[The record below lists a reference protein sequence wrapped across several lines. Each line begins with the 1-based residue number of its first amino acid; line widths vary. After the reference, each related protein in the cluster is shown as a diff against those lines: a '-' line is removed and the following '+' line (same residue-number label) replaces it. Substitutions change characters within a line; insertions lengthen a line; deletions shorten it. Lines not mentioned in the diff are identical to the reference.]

1 MAAAPPRLS
10 VALPLVALLLCAQPP
25 SYQARRELDR
35 RFAEFKRCADPECS
49 MLMCRGK
56 AVKDFK
62 GPDCRFVEFKEG
74 ESVYVYY
81 KLAGRTNELWAGS
94 VGSEFGYFPK
104 DLLEINHIYT
114 HDELELPTDETDFVC
129 FDGGKDDFENYNA
142 DELLILSE
150 DMIASDAETK
160 LETEKEEETEG
171 ADPVES
177 IDPQTDDIDMDSE
190 ESSDNHVRMDEQDNL
205 LFEKDENVEGALDSK
220 SENLAV
226 NSNTDNPQGDQSAHQ
241 LSEEMQET
249 LKVPEHESA
258 KTSSIS
264 QGEAKQLDYGSKDD
278 GAFTLLPQEVSEEL
292 KTKFGSTADAL
303 VSDDETTSLVTSLD
317 GNLMEDVDDS
327 YDAEKLKESEEQSE
341 EIPLLS
347 FTEEVTSSEDPKAG
361 KMLPEGIHSSEMS
374 DLDVA
379 GEAVKK
385 SIEKKDDSGLLI
397 NLGDTIFAIVSGGER
412 TTDETNGKRADLE
425 EEEDEEEDDEVV
437 LINKKENMQIH
448 SEETSSKNDPLT
460 SHNHIT
466 KEIQNGDVQDPKEQR
481 YKTQDYEEEHS
492 KSEAEPDMQKQL
504 QSTPMHNFGAFSNY
518 RDGLESKVSME
529 TKEETVKPPMGDIK
543 DDPEG
548 LSLHKIIQDEES
560 ESILEDGLENDTEHK
575 IVWEELDEK
584 DDENVES
591 KNTVLQVLEEL
602 THEYQHDQD
611 TSLFTG
617 KTNHD
622 TQQGEEDFELTE
634 IISKE
639 KQTNASAVENIPT
652 EGNTDLTI
660 KQSKQETE
668 DQYLNDH
675 EDITGNIKKQTK
687 EKTSVIEKS
696 SSTQH
701 GNFTQQKTV
710 HSEDERTNKVI
721 GINTGRE
728 KSSIP
733 AVQYV
738 ETDAEEDNLEELE
751 EELLQDENAIS
762 AKLSKERLAE
772 EQSFSLDVQ
781 SSSSQVEM
789 PNDAISR
796 ATNPVD
802 EMGEEAMTTLE
813 QGEKDDSMQHLHEEY
828 ESMQLHEVSQMT
840 EMIEDQKEEQKEVEQ
855 STLCKV
861 ENSVVEEK
869 NLFQDTEDNM
879 SSHLNISEV
888 DDKDDFNETQEHLA
902 ENILQNELADKHRHS
917 HDPSMPSSISENK
930 KEAVEPEYSESVR
943 ELTIMKEFLDE
954 KRVAR
959 LQKYL
964 GQQHVFMIESLF
976 HDMELELML
985 AQKQNNHHEEIEDAL
1000 DQILES
1006 SESNILDAVDK
1017 ILDSRE
1023 TENKEEVGKEI
1034 DLFDEEAALMDDI
1047 QELMYSLRHKYSPL
1061 NESVPLAS
1069 TLESEMDSSVL
1080 ITANAK
1086 QTEDDRH
1093 VIQSSAE
1100 NTDQNL
1106 PPYTEQM
1113 SKEQAVL
1120 QLDEPKEDV
1129 NALAESGT
1137 EDETEG
1143 KDIFGSGKKLS
1154 HMDATSEPTDLRSNT
1169 KEDFI
1174 TGTPSAKSNVMEEHS
1189 NPSEADSAAPQIL
1202 AALDGAILLAKE
1214 NMRPITEILVSTLPE
1229 DMRPG
1234 PDFHGLPWEPVV
1246 LTALVGIAT
1255 IAIFF
1260 WRTCLSVKSR
1270 MYQVTENQLVE
1281 KIKTLVKEKAEIL
1294 EKMSQYDQKI
1304 REAKESVKETQK
1316 QNIHLSDEAA
1326 GLKDTLKKLKE
1337 TNSFLDDKVKNLQAM
1352 LEMEK
1357 EQNLK
1362 KQEQITETQKSL
1374 EKLEEVIVL
1383 HSVELSEV
1391 QIALNE
1397 AKLSEEKV
1405 KSELHHVQEENAR
1418 LKKSKEQLLQE
1429 AEGWTERH
1437 AELSEQI
1444 KTYQKSQKDI
1454 EETLA
1459 YKENEIE
1466 VLTNCI
1472 MQLKQLDAD
1481 SELDGKK
1488 DEGNDVANGEHSDSR
1503 NEMMKNQIKQM
1514 MDVSRVKT
1522 TLSIIEEDRDLL
1534 RSKLNDE
1541 ITARHELEEQIKKL
1555 EHDSCS
1561 LQTTKSQLENEC
1573 KTLQQKVEI
1582 LTELYQQKEM
1592 ALQKYLTQEEY
1603 ERQEKEQKLSAADE
1617 KAILAV
1623 EEVKIY
1629 KQRIQEMEEELQKT
1643 ERSYKNQ
1650 IASHEKKAHDNW
1662 LTARSAERLLAE
1674 EKREAANL
1682 RQKLIEV
1689 NKKIAAL
1696 QRPLIVKPTP
1706 GRPDH
1711 QVPPRRGP
1719 VSRDGSFGP
1728 SPVSGGAPSPPLMME
1743 PPVRPLSA
1751 NPREGSRSEHSAPIP
1766 DGPPVPRRHSEL
1778 SGRISAP
1785 DLGPAVAP
1793 LINCG
1798 PRTSSPSSTLVDG
1811 MQNPLK
1817 EQEAPSA
1824 DAVPP
1829 SSAET
1834 TAVNVSSKGQ
1844 PPFPG
1849 PPIMAPSTTGPLPPP
1864 VRFGPPPRAP
1874 YGPRPL
1880 PLSLVR
1886 GGPPPPIPRDYPPG
1900 PPFGMR
1906 DFPPGPLPP
1915 PEHRGYLHGPPPFR
1929 PPTPRDYP
1937 PRLPL
1942 QGLRDYPPPPIR
1954 DLPPSGPNNYQ
1965 GPQRPPSPTSS
1976 QDSAHHLEQKP

>member
-1 MAAAPPRLS
+1 MAAPPRRLS
-10 VALPLVALLLCAQPP
+10 VALPLVALLFCARPP
-25 SYQARRELDR
+25 ACQAHRELDR

-74 ESVYVYY
+74 EFVYVYF

-129 FDGGKDDFENYNA
+129 SAGGEDNFENYNA
-142 DELLILSE
+142 DELLKLSE
-150 DMIASDAETK
+150 DMIASDAEDK
-160 LETEKEEETEG
+160 VEVEKEEETEG
-171 ADPVES
+171 ADPMES
-177 IDPQTDDIDMDSE
+177 TDPQTDDIELDSE
-190 ESSDNHVRMDEQDNL
+190 ESIDDHVRMNEWDNFL
-205 LFEKDENVEGALDSK
+205 SENVEGALDSK

-226 NSNTDNPQGDQSAHQ
+226 NSDIDNPQGDKSTQQ
-241 LSEEMQET
+241 PLEEMQET
-249 LKVPEHESA
+249 LKVPEYESA
-258 KTSSIS
+258 KNSSIS
-264 QGEAKQLDYGSKDD
+264 QGEAKQSDYGGKDD
-278 GAFTLLPQEVSEEL
+278 GAYILLPQEVSEEL
-292 KTKFGSTADAL
+292 KTKFGSTADA
-303 VSDDETTSLVTSLD
+303 VVTDDETTSLVTSLD
-317 GNLMEDVDDS
+317 GNLMEDMDIDS
-327 YDAEKLKESEEQSE
+327 YDSEKLKESEEQSE

-347 FTEEVTSSEDPKAG
+347 FTEVTSSEDLRAG
-361 KMLPEGIHSSEMS
+361 KVLSFHESEMS
-374 DLDVA
+374 DLDVT
-379 GEAVKK
+379 GEDVKK
-385 SIEKKDDSGLLI
+385 SIDEKKEDSDLLT
-397 NLGDTIFAIVSGGER
+397 NLGDTVFAIVSGGER
-412 TTDETNGKRADLE
+412 TTDKTNGKMVNLE
-425 EEEDEEEDDEVV
+425 EEEDEEHEDNEMV
-437 LINKKENMQIH
+437 LADKKENTQIH

-460 SHNHIT
+460 SQHDHII
-466 KEIQNGDVQDPKEQR
+466 KEIQNGDIQDPKEGQ
-481 YKTQDYEEEHS
+481 YKTQDHEEEHS
-492 KSEAEPDMQKQL
+492 KSEAEPGTQKQF
-504 QSTPMHNFGAFSNY
+504 QSTPMYNFGAFSTY
-518 RDGLESKVSME
+518 RDGLECKASME
-529 TKEETVKPPMGDIK
+529 TKEETVKPPMGDVK

-548 LSLHKIIQDEES
+548 LSLHKIIQDEER
-560 ESILEDGLENDTEHK
+560 ESIVEDGLENDTKHK
-575 IVWEELDEK
+575 ILWEDLDEK
-584 DDENVES
+584 DENVES
-591 KNTVLQVLEEL
+591 INTVPQVLEEL
-602 THEYQHDQD
+602 TSEYQSDQD
-611 TSLFTG
+611 DTNLFPS
-617 KTNHD
+617 KTKHD
-622 TQQGEEDFELTE
+622 TQQGGEDFELTE
-634 IISKE
+634 IFSKE

-652 EGNTDLTI
+652 EGNTDLNI

-668 DQYLNDH
+668 DRYLDDRQ
-675 EDITGNIKKQTK
+675 DIIRNIKKQTL

-696 SSTQH
+696 SSSQH
-701 GNFTQQKTV
+701 GNFTQQSTV
-710 HSEDERTNKVI
+710 HNEAEHI
-721 GINTGRE
+721 GTDKRRE
-728 KSSIP
+728 KSSTP
-733 AVQYV
+733 RVQYV
-738 ETDAEEDNLEELE
+738 ETVAEEDNLEESE
-751 EELLQDENAIS
+751 EELLQDENAVS
-762 AKLSKERLAE
+762 AKLSKERLAD
-772 EQSFSLDVQ
+772 EQSFTLDVP
-781 SSSSQVEM
+781 SGSPQVKM

-796 ATNPVD
+796 SANPVD
-802 EMGEEAMTTLE
+802 EMGDAAMTTVE
-813 QGEKDDSMQHLHEEY
+813 QGQKEDSVHPLYEDY
-828 ESMQLHEVSQMT
+828 ESMQLRKVSQIT
-840 EMIEDQKEEQKEVEQ
+840 EMIEGKKEEWEEVEQ
-855 STLCKV
+855 STVSKV
-861 ENSVVEEK
+861 GNSVIEEK
-869 NLFQDTEDNM
+869 NIFQEIEDNM
-879 SSHLNISEV
+879 SSNLNISEV
-888 DDKDDFNETQEHLA
+888 ENNRDNFNETQEHLA
-902 ENILQNELADKHRHS
+902 ENILQKELKGKHWHS
-917 HDPSMPSSISENK
+917 YAPSMLSSFSENK
-930 KEAVEPEYSESVR
+930 KEDVEPEYSESVR
-943 ELTIMKEFLDE
+943 ELTIMKAFLDE
-954 KRVAR
+954 KRVTR
-959 LQKYL
+959 LQRYL
-964 GQQHVFMIESLF
+964 GQQHVFRIESLF

-985 AQKQNNHHEEIEDAL
+985 AQKQNNNHEEIEEIL

-1006 SESNILDAVDK
+1006 SESNILDVVDK
-1017 ILDSRE
+1017 ILDSRAI
-1023 TENKEEVGKEI
+1023 ENNEEVVKEI
-1034 DLFDEEAALMDDI
+1034 DLIDEETALIDDI
-1047 QELMYSLRHKYSPL
+1047 QELMYSLRHKYSPFS
-1061 NESVPLAS
+1061 ESAPLVS
-1069 TLESEMDSSVL
+1069 TQESEMDSNL
-1080 ITANAK
+1080 ITTDNAE

-1093 VIQSSAE
+1093 AIQSPEE
-1100 NTDQNL
+1100 NTDQKL
-1106 PPYTEQM
+1106 PSYTEQM

-1120 QLDEPKEDV
+1120 QMEEPKEDMNV
-1129 NALAESGT
+1129 LAETGT
-1137 EDETEG
+1137 VDETEG

-1154 HMDATSEPTDLRSNT
+1154 LVDATSEPTDSRTNT
-1169 KEDFI
+1169 EDLI
-1174 TGTPSAKSNVMEEHS
+1174 SGTPNAKDNAMEEYS
-1189 NPSEADSAAPQIL
+1189 NPSDAGFVAPETS
-1202 AALDGAILLAKE
+1202 AALDGVILLTKE
-1214 NMRPITEILVSTLPE
+1214 YMQPIREILVSTLPE
-1229 DMRPG
+1229 DMQPG
-1234 PDFHGLPWEPVV
+1234 PDFHGIPWEPVL

-1294 EKMSQYDQKI
+1294 EKMSQYNQKI
-1304 REAKESVKETQK
+1304 REAKESVKETQN
-1316 QNIHLSDEAA
+1316 QNVHLSDEASE
-1326 GLKDTLKKLKE
+1326 LKDTLKKLKE
-1337 TNSFLDDKVKNLQAM
+1337 TNSFLDDKVRNLQAM

-1374 EKLEEVIVL
+1374 EKLQEVIIL
-1383 HSVELSEV
+1383 HSAELSEV

-1397 AKLSEEKV
+1397 AKLNEEKV
-1405 KSELHHVQEENAR
+1405 KSELRRVQEENAR
-1418 LKKSKEQLLQE
+1418 LKKSKEQLLKE

-1454 EETLA
+1454 EEALA

-1488 DEGNDVANGEHSDSR
+1488 DEGKDVANGEHSGTR

-1522 TLSIIEEDRDLL
+1522 TLTIIEEDRDLL
-1534 RSKLNDE
+1534 QSKLNDE
-1541 ITARHELEEQIKKL
+1541 ITARYELEEQIKKL
-1555 EHDSCS
+1555 EHDSSS
-1561 LQTTKSQLENEC
+1561 LQTAKSQLESEC

-1592 ALQKYLTQEEY
+1592 TLQKKLTQEEY
-1603 ERQEKEQKLSAADE
+1603 ERQQKEQKLSAADE
-1617 KAILAV
+1617 KAVLAF
-1623 EEVKIY
+1623 EEVKVY

-1689 NKKIAAL
+1689 NQKIAAL

-1751 NPREGSRSEHSAPIP
+1751 NPREGSRSELSASMP
-1766 DGPPVPRRHSEL
+1766 DGPPIPRRHSEL

-1811 MQNPLK
+1811 MQNPPK
-1817 EQEAPSA
+1817 EQEAACA
-1824 DAVPP
+1824 DAVPL
-1829 SSAET
+1829 SSAEP
-1834 TAVNVSSKGQ
+1834 TAVNISSKGP

-1849 PPIMAPSTTGPLPPP
+1849 PPIMTSSATGPLPPP
-1864 VRFGPPPRAP
+1864 IRFGPPPRAP

-1886 GGPPPPIPRDYPPG
+1886 GAPPPPIPRDYSPG

-1915 PEHRGYLHGPPPFR
+1915 PEHRGYLRGPPPFR

-1937 PRLPL
+1937 PRLPP
-1942 QGLRDYPPPPIR
+1942 QGLRDYPPPVVR
-1954 DLPPSGPNNYQ
+1954 DSPPSGASNFQ
-1965 GPQRPPSPTSS
+1965 GGPQCPPSPASS
-1976 QDSAHHLEQKP
+1976 QDSAHQPEQKP